1 MTKDFQKWHVLKS
14 KIHNHIIVPDFRERD
29 VWWCSIGAN
38 VGVEEDGKHET
49 FERPVLV
56 VRKFNKEMFFGIPLT
71 SRTKESIYHFSFSLH
86 GQVST
91 AKLSQMRLWSAKRL
105 VRRIGKVGEE
115 QFHEIQKRIVGL
127 FEKRNGPLS
136 GASDA

>member
-1 MTKDFQKWHVLKS
+1 MEKDFQKWHNLKS
-14 KIHNHIIVPDFRERD
+14 KIHHGIAMPDFRERD

-56 VRKFNKEMFFGIPLT
+56 VRKFNKEMVFGIPLT

-86 GQVST
+86 EQVST